1 MGKKNYSLGIDVG
14 GTKILAAVLDN
25 DQNVI
30 GRAKKKTRVEDG
42 VEAVLVRIA
51 ETAGEAM
58 LAAGLAA
65 DQMRTVGI
73 CVPGPAEPDTGVI
86 IEAPNLG
93 WRNLNI
99 IEFLN
104 KTLKRPAYLSNDVTA
119 GTWAEFSMGA
129 GRGSK
134 NCLGV
139 FVGTGIGGGLVFN
152 GELYEGSGRQAGE
165 IGHICLNPHGP
176 VCGCG
181 RHGCLEAYA
190 SRTAMTR
197 NIRAAIDRGHDSVIL
212 KEVDPRERQ
221 IRSRQL
227 KQAFS
232 EGDKVVTD
240 VVREAA
246 YFLGIGLGS
255 LANVLNPDCIVLGGG
270 VVEAFGDPYVKAVNS
285 SFKRFAFQSVY
296 DKVKLVQAALGD
308 DAGVVGAALLARKRH
323 ALVTGD

>member
-1 MGKKNYSLGIDVG
+1 MGKKQYSLGIDVG
-14 GTKILAAVLDN
+14 GTKILAAVLDHE
-25 DQNVI
+25 QNI
-30 GRAKKKTRVEDG
+30 LGRAKKKTRVEDG
-42 VEAVLVRIA
+42 TEAVLVRIVDVA
-51 ETAGEAM
+51 EEA
-58 LAAGLAA
+58 LAAAGLSI

-99 IEFLN
+99 IQFLN
-104 KTLKRPAYLSNDVTA
+104 ETLKRPAYLSNDVTA

-129 GRGSK
+129 GRGSR

-139 FVGTGIGGGLVFN
+139 FVGTGIGGGLILN
-152 GELYEGSGRQAGE
+152 GELYEGSSRQAGE

-197 NIRAAIDRGHDSVIL
+197 NIRAAIDRGHESTIYNNM
-212 KEVDPRERQ
+212 DPGERQ
-221 IRSRQL
+221 IRSRQF
-227 KQAFS
+227 KEAFTS
-232 EGDKVVTD
+232 GDKVVTD

-270 VVEAFGDPYVKAVNS
+270 VVEAFGDAYVKQVNS

-296 DKVKLVQAALGD
+296 DKAKLVQAALGD
-308 DAGVVGAALLARKRH
+308 DAGVVGAALLARKKH
-323 ALVTGD
+323 LELTKS

>member
-51 ETAGEAM
+51 ETADEAM

-197 NIRAAIDRGHDSVIL
+197 NIRAAIDRGHDSAIL

-232 EGDKVVTD
+232 QGDKVVTD

-270 VVEAFGDPYVKAVNS
+270 VVEAFGDPYVKAVNA